1 MRVSTSWMQQQSL
14 NTMLDRQSNISTLNS
29 QLSTG
34 KRITK
39 PSDDPVG
46 AARVVDLGHLV
57 ADTAQYQRNITS
69 ANARLG
75 LEDQSLAN
83 VTGVLQRVR
92 TLVLQ
97 SVNGTQS
104 DQTRGDIGAELVQLR
119 QQLLGQANSQDSQG
133 EYIYAGNRTGSAPYS
148 AQGNTT
154 YLGDD
159 GQRMVAAGPGLQIAT
174 GDPGSAVFSNI
185 PTGNGTFTI
194 GAVAANTGT
203 VVAGATSVSDPKA
216 SPSAWDGSGYNI
228 VFTAVDAYEVR
239 DSSNTVVD
247 GGAYDATNGSTITF
261 RGAQIALTGTPAV
274 NDSFALAPSSNQ
286 DVFTTLQGI
295 ITTLQTPGGGGPA
308 RQNAMNAQFQ
318 NLDQALSNI
327 TRTRGM
333 VGARMNA
340 LDQQQSLNGD
350 LTLQYQ
356 TSLSDVQSVDYYSAV
371 SQLNAQTT
379 ALQAAQLT
387 FSKMQTSKLFDY
399 LR

>member
-14 NTMLDRQSNISTLNS
+14 NTMLDRQSNIATLNQ

-34 KRITK
+34 KRITQ

-46 AARVVDLGHLV
+46 AAQALDLGHLT

-75 LEDQSLAN
+75 FEDQSLAN
-83 VTGVLQRVR
+83 VTSVLQRVR

-104 DQTRGDIGAELVQLR
+104 DQTRGDIAAELVQLR

-133 EYIYAGNRTGSAPYS
+133 EYIYAGNRTGSAPYPT
-148 AQGNTT
+148 QGNTT

-159 GQRMVAAGPGLQIAT
+159 GQRMVAAGAGLQIAT
-174 GDPGSAVFSNI
+174 GDPGSRVFSNI
-185 PTGNGTFTI
+185 PTGNGIFTVTA
-194 GAVAANTGT
+194 GGTNTGT

-216 SPSAWDGSGYNI
+216 SPSAWDGGGYKV

-239 DSSNTVVD
+239 DNANSVVD
-247 GGAYDATNGSTITF
+247 SGTYDPTNGSTITF
-261 RGAQIALTGTPAV
+261 RGAQVALTGTPAV
-274 NDSFALAPSSNQ
+274 NDSFAIAPSGKQ
-286 DVFTTLQGI
+286 DVFTNLQSI
-295 ITTLQTPGGGGPA
+295 ITTLQTSSGGGPDM
-308 RQNAMNAQFQ
+308 QNAMNAQLQ
-318 NLDQALSNI
+318 DLDQSLSTI

-340 LDQQQSLNGD
+340 LDQQNSLND
-350 LTLQYQ
+350 ALTLQYK
-356 TSLSDVQSVDYYSAV
+356 TALSDVQDVNYYDAV
-371 SQLNAQTT
+371 SQLSAQTT